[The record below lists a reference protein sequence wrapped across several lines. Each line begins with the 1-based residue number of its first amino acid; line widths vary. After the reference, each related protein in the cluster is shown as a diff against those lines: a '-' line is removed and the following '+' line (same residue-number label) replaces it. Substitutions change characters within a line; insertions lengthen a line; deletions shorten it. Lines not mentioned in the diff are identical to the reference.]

1 MPERIPS
8 IRREIP
14 YNKVVNST
22 LRLNTRLLPLLV
34 IVLFIMQL
42 LDASR
47 IWMTLLVGLGGL
59 WLVSYIWARGLAL
72 GLTILREMRYGWVQ
86 VGDALEERFTLKN
99 RSWLPATWVE
109 IEDHSS
115 LPGYD
120 ASLATGVDGSGTNQW
135 RKKGTC
141 NQRGLYQLG
150 DTSLVTGD
158 PFGIYSVTL
167 TDPSKATLMVM
178 PPVVPL
184 PHLDIIPGGYSGEGR
199 PLPDAPER
207 TVDASSVREYV
218 PGDSIRLMHWKTTAR
233 HDKPYVRL
241 FDGTPASDWWILLD
255 LQSEVQVG
263 SGGDSTEE
271 LGVILAASLADHGL
285 RAHRG
290 VGLVVNGKMLDW
302 LPPRTGSGQ
311 RWEILR
317 RLALASPGKTS
328 LGEVLERARPNLG
341 RNGSL
346 LIITATWRTDWFVA
360 LPSLLRS
367 GIRPTV
373 LLLDLHSF
381 DDKRDNSGI
390 AAELKKMHITCHLL
404 PREMFDLPEAQPGM
418 RGQWEWRVSPL
429 GKAIPV
435 HAPED
440 NSWRRLTK

>member
-1 MPERIPS
+1 
-8 IRREIP
+8 
-14 YNKVVNST
+14 
-22 LRLNTRLLPLLV
+22 
-34 IVLFIMQL
+34 
-42 LDASR
+42 
-47 IWMTLLVGLGGL
+47 
-59 WLVSYIWARGLAL
+59 
-72 GLTILREMRYGWVQ
+72 
-86 VGDALEERFTLKN
+86 
-99 RSWLPATWVE
+99 
-109 IEDHSS
+109 
-115 LPGYD
+115 
-120 ASLATGVDGSGTNQW
+120 
-135 RKKGTC
+135 
-141 NQRGLYQLG
+141 
-150 DTSLVTGD
+150 
-158 PFGIYSVTL
+158 
-167 TDPSKATLMVM
+167 
-178 PPVVPL
+178 
-184 PHLDIIPGGYSGEGR
+184 
-199 PLPDAPER
+199 
-207 TVDASSVREYV
+207 
-218 PGDSIRLMHWKTTAR
+218 MHWKTTAR
-233 HDKPYVRL
+233 RDKPYVRL

-328 LGEVLERARPNLG
+328 LGEVLEHARPNLG

-346 LIITATWRTDWFVA
+346 LIITATWRTDWFIA
-360 LPSLLRS
+360 LPSLLRR

-381 DDKRDNSGI
+381 DDKRDNSKI

-440 NSWRRLTK
+440 HSWRRLTK

>member
-1 MPERIPS
+1 MDLDLVALGGSFSHGAERLHFTPHDMPKRIPS

-14 YNKVVNST
+14 YNKVVKST

-34 IVLFIMQL
+34 VALFTMQL
-42 LDASR
+42 LDPSR

-59 WLVSYIWARGLAL
+59 WLISYIWARGLAI

-150 DTSLVTGD
+150 DTSILTGD
-158 PFGIYSVTL
+158 PFGIFSVTL
-167 TDPSKATLMVM
+167 TDPAKATLMVM
-178 PPVVPL
+178 PPVVSL

-233 HDKPYVRL
+233 RDKPYVRL

-263 SGGDSTEE
+263 
-271 LGVILAASLADHGL
+271 
-285 RAHRG
+285 
-290 VGLVVNGKMLDW
+290 
-302 LPPRTGSGQ
+302 
-311 RWEILR
+311 
-317 RLALASPGKTS
+317 
-328 LGEVLERARPNLG
+328 RPAG
-341 RNGSL
+341 Y
-346 LIITATWRTDWFVA
+346 
-360 LPSLLRS
+360 
-367 GIRPTV
+367 
-373 LLLDLHSF
+373 
-381 DDKRDNSGI
+381 
-390 AAELKKMHITCHLL
+390 
-404 PREMFDLPEAQPGM
+404 
-418 RGQWEWRVSPL
+418 
-429 GKAIPV
+429 
-435 HAPED
+435 
-440 NSWRRLTK
+440 